1 MIRRAETIDKLEK
14 SLVQSEGTINHENV
28 FDENDE
34 VDLSFTKILD
44 GRDLFEIVKRTS
56 DAEFCAKRVKE
67 HIFEK
72 SFAQIQE
79 NYYARKVPSNI
90 IDSMHELVNSALEM
104 EYLHSDMD
112 DMDFLAKKTARCD
125 DEPITLTVDTWAR
138 SKMTKH
144 KKKKVAECGFFTDKG
159 DGVVKEGKKNF
170 EMAVDLAQK
179 YLKHINNENIP
190 KPIELHEK
198 PEFVSQDELKL
209 RLMKEKQLKEEQEKN
224 LEKRLRDEK
233 IKAQQK
239 EIGKGAKDMRKKNIT
254 YDFHGNMI
262 VINPIHH
269 DKLHNVVIDSK
280 HAIKHSNK
288 DVKDTKLVK
297 KEIPVEKISQP
308 GIKSNLSKQKM
319 QMDDLMKSNYTAPPQ
334 LQEVFEMADGV
345 TITENGK
352 QKQGGAK
359 KGTLIENGK
368 TRMNKT
374 QFTTQ

>member
-14 SLVQSEGTINHENV
+14 SLVQSEGTINNEHV

-79 NYYARKVPSNI
+79 NYYARKVPNNI

-125 DEPITLTVDTWAR
+125 DEPNTLTVDTWAR

-179 YLKHINNENIP
+179 YLKHINTENIP

-198 PEFVSQDELKL
+198 PEFVSQDETKL
-209 RLMKEKQLKEEQEKN
+209 RLQKEKQLKEEQEKN

-280 HAIKHSNK
+280 
-288 DVKDTKLVK
+288 
-297 KEIPVEKISQP
+297 
-308 GIKSNLSKQKM
+308 
-319 QMDDLMKSNYTAPPQ
+319 
-334 LQEVFEMADGV
+334 
-345 TITENGK
+345 
-352 QKQGGAK
+352 
-359 KGTLIENGK
+359 
-368 TRMNKT
+368 
-374 QFTTQ
+374 